1 MKAFAAAPFAGL
13 RFELMKNFVRL
24 LAVIMLSTAPSLF
37 AQASAS
43 STDPL
48 APTRDTKTAVE
59 IDREWQQS
67 VAKYDVERNKLLAE
81 ADRQANDGPYRP
93 DWATLVKYQQPQWYK
108 DAKFGIFIHW
118 GVYSVPAAEN
128 EWYPRNMYRPGE
140 GAYKNFKEHFASK
153 ESADKAG
160 VPADSGN
167 HLGASGG
174 SNDVKGYK
182 DLIPLFRAEKFNAT
196 EWARLFKESG
206 AQYVVPVAE
215 HHDGFSMY
223 NSSLSD
229 WTVVKMGPK
238 RDTLGELAAAIRAEG
253 LHFGL
258 SSHRAEHNF
267 FFDGGRAIRS
277 DVNDPKYASLYGPAH
292 QWFMAPGDAHD
303 LADDWTWVSEAW
315 TRDWLARD
323 TELVEKY
330 KPEIVYFDWWI
341 GHPNFRRA
349 VTEFAAF
356 YYNYAAAHG
365 YTGVIDFKDYALNW
379 KAGTRDFE
387 RGQLDHIVADHWQ
400 TDTSISNASW
410 GYIEHDTFKTPE
422 FLVHQLVDIVSKN
435 GNLLLN
441 FGPRS
446 DGTIPDE
453 VRNTLLEMGAWLKV
467 NGESIYATTPWK
479 TFGEGP
485 TQVKGGAF
493 HDTDT
498 KPYTA
503 DDFRFTAKGTTVYV
517 IGMAC
522 PADHKSTIH
531 ALGSAHEGSSMP
543 VAKVELLGSSDK
555 VIWTQAADAL
565 DVTLPAG
572 SACKYAYALKLTRA
586 EK

>member
-1 MKAFAAAPFAGL
+1 MKNRLALVPAALLFAGS
-13 RFELMKNFVRL
+13 F
-24 LAVIMLSTAPSLF
+24 AF
-37 AQASAS
+37 AQALA
-43 STDPL
+43 TANDPL
-48 APTRDTKTAVE
+48 APTRDTKSAVE

-67 VAKYDVERNKLLAE
+67 VAKYDTERNRLLAE

-93 DWATLVKYQQPQWYK
+93 DWATLMKYRQPQWYK

-128 EWYPRNMYRPGE
+128 EWYPRNIYQPSQ
-140 GAYKNFKEHFASK
+140 GAYKNFQEHFASK
-153 ESADKAG
+153 D
-160 VPADSGN
+160 PAQKDA
-167 HLGASGG
+167 L
-174 SNDVKGYK
+174 GYK
-182 DLIPLFRAEKFNAT
+182 DLIPKFRAEHFDAAA
-196 EWARLFKESG
+196 WAALFKDSG

-223 NSSLSD
+223 DSGLSD

-238 RDTLGELAAAIRAEG
+238 RDTLGELAAAIRAQG

-277 DVNDPKYASLYGPAH
+277 DVNDPRYASLYGPAH
-292 QWFMAPGDAHD
+292 QWFAAPGDAHGLD
-303 LADDWTWVSEAW
+303 DDWTFVSDAW
-315 TRDWLARD
+315 TRDWLARA

-330 KPEIVYFDWWI
+330 KPEVVYFDWWI
-341 GHPNFRRA
+341 GQPNFRRS
-349 VTEFAAF
+349 VTEFTAF

-365 YTGVIDFKDYALNW
+365 YTGVIDFKDYSLNW
-379 KAGTRDFE
+379 KAGVRDFE
-387 RGQLDHIVADHWQ
+387 RGQQDHIIADHWQ

-410 GYIEHDTFKTPE
+410 GYIEHDTFKSPE
-422 FLVHQLVDIVSKN
+422 FLVRQLVDIVSKN

-453 VRNTLLEMGAWLKV
+453 VRSILLEMGGWLKV
-467 NGESIYATTPWK
+467 NGEAIYDTTPWT

-485 TQVKGGAF
+485 TQVKAGAF

-498 KPYTA
+498 KPYTPQ
-503 DDFRFTAKGTTVYV
+503 DFRFTAKGATVYA

-522 PADHKSTIH
+522 PTDGKATIYS
-531 ALGSAHEGSSMP
+531 LGWAHEGKALP
-543 VAKVELLGSSDK
+543 IANVELLGSTGK
-555 VIWTQAADAL
+555 ATWTQRADAL
-565 DVTLPAG
+565 EVTLPTGA
-572 SACKYAYALKLTRA
+572 ACKYAYALKLTPA
-586 EK
+586 AK

>member
-1 MKAFAAAPFAGL
+1 MKNPVSFLPAILLLSISTLLHPQTPAAP
-13 RFELMKNFVRL
+13 N
-24 LAVIMLSTAPSLF
+24 
-37 AQASAS
+37 
-43 STDPL
+43 DPL
-48 APTRDTKTAVE
+48 APTLGVKSAVE

-67 VAKYDVERNKLLAE
+67 VSKYDAERNRLLAE
-81 ADRQANDGPYRP
+81 AERQANNGPYRP
-93 DWATLVKYQQPQWYK
+93 DWATLIKYQQPQWYK

-128 EWYPRNMYRPGE
+128 EWYPRNMYHPGD
-140 GAYKNFKEHFASK
+140 GAYKNFQEHYASQN
-153 ESADKAG
+153 
-160 VPADSGN
+160 PAEK
-167 HLGASGG
+167 
-174 SNDVKGYK
+174 DVKGYK
-182 DLIPLFRAEKFNAT
+182 DLIPLFRAEHFNAT
-196 EWARLFKESG
+196 EWAKLFKDSG

-223 NSSLSD
+223 DSGLSD

-238 RDTLGELAAAIRAEG
+238 RDTLAELAAAVRAEG

-267 FFDGGRAIRS
+267 FYDGGRAIRS

-292 QWFMAPGDAHD
+292 QWFEAGGDAHG
-303 LADDWTWVSEAW
+303 LANDWTWVSEAW

-341 GHPNFRRA
+341 GQPNFRRA

-365 YTGVIDFKDYALNW
+365 YTGVIDFKDYSLNW
-379 KAGTRDFE
+379 KAATRDFE
-387 RGQLDHIVADHWQ
+387 RGQQDRIIADHWQ

-410 GYIEHDTFKTPE
+410 GYIEHDTFKTTE

-446 DGTIPDE
+446 DGTVPE
-453 VRNTLLEMGAWLKV
+453 QVRDTLLEMGAWLKM
-467 NGESIYATTPWK
+467 NGEAIYATTPWK

-498 KPYTA
+498 KPYTPQ
-503 DDFRFTAKGTTVYV
+503 DFRFTSKGSTVYA

-522 PADHKSTIH
+522 PADGKATVHS
-531 ALGSAHEGSSMP
+531 LGWSHEGASMP
-543 VAKVELLGSSDK
+543 IANVELLGSADK
-555 VIWTQAADAL
+555 VTWSQNAGAL
-565 DVTLPAG
+565 EVTLPAG
-572 SACKYAYALKLTRA
+572 AACKYAYTLKLTPA
-586 EK
+586 AK

>member
-1 MKAFAAAPFAGL
+1 MKKLAFTLPLF
-13 RFELMKNFVRL
+13 L
-24 LAVIMLSTAPSLF
+24 LLI
-37 AQASAS
+37 AS
-43 STDPL
+43 SVYGQGPADPL
-48 APTRDTKTAVE
+48 APTRDTKSAVQ
-59 IDREWQQS
+59 IDKEWQQS
-67 VAKYDVERNKLLAE
+67 VSKYDVERNRLLAE

-93 DWATLVKYQQPQWYK
+93 DWATLNNYQQPQWYK

-128 EWYPRNMYRPGE
+128 EWYPRNMYKPSE
-140 GAYKNFKEHFASK
+140 GAYKNFREHFAK
-153 ESADKAG
+153 GDES
-160 VPADSGN
+160 
-167 HLGASGG
+167 
-174 SNDVKGYK
+174 KGYK
-182 DLIPLFRAEKFNAT
+182 DLIPLFRAEHFDAVG
-196 EWARLFKESG
+196 WAKVFKDSG

-223 NSSLSD
+223 DSGLSD

-238 RDTLGELAAAIRAEG
+238 RDTLAELSKAIRAQG

-267 FFDGGRAIRS
+267 FYDGGRAMRS

-292 QWFMAPGDAHD
+292 QWFEAGGDDHG
-303 LADDWTWVSEAW
+303 LINDWTWVSDAW

-341 GHPNFRRA
+341 GQPNFRRA
-349 VTEFAAF
+349 VAEFAAF

-365 YTGVIDFKDYALNW
+365 TTAVIDFKDYSLNW
-379 KAGTRDFE
+379 KAAVRDFE
-387 RGQLDHIVADHWQ
+387 RGQQDRIIADHWQ
-400 TDTSISNASW
+400 TDTSISDKSW
-410 GYIEHDTFKTPE
+410 GYIENDTFKSPE

-441 FGPRS
+441 FGPKS

-453 VRNTLLEMGAWLKV
+453 IRTTLLEMGAWLKV
-467 NGESIYATTPWK
+467 NGEAIYGTTPWK

-485 TQVKGGAF
+485 TQVVAGAF

-503 DDFRFTAKGTTVYV
+503 QDFRFTAKGNTVYA

-522 PADHKSTIH
+522 PSDGKAAIH
-531 ALGSAHEGSSMP
+531 ALGTAHEGASLP
-543 VAKVELLGSSDK
+543 VTSVEMLGSSDK
-555 VIWTQAADAL
+555 VTWAQNADAL
-565 DVTLPAG
+565 EVTLPAG
-572 SACKYAYALKLTRA
+572 ATCKYGYALKLTPSA
-586 EK
+586 H

>member
-1 MKAFAAAPFAGL
+1 MNHLGW
-13 RFELMKNFVRL
+13 VSL
-24 LAVIMLSTAPSLF
+24 LLICSTPALS
-37 AQASAS
+37 AQAPAP
-43 STDPL
+43 TDPL
-48 APTRDTKTAVE
+48 APTLGVKSAVE

-67 VAKYDVERNKLLAE
+67 VSKYDAERNRLLADAE
-81 ADRQANDGPYRP
+81 KQANDGPFRP
-93 DWATLVKYQQPQWYK
+93 DWATLNNYQQPQWYK

-128 EWYPRNMYRPGE
+128 EWYPRNMYRPDE
-140 GAYKNFKEHFASK
+140 GAYKNFREHFANGD
-153 ESADKAG
+153 EA
-160 VPADSGN
+160 
-167 HLGASGG
+167 
-174 SNDVKGYK
+174 KGYK
-182 DLIPLFRAEKFNAT
+182 DLIPLFRAEHFDAT
-196 EWARLFKESG
+196 EWARVFKASG

-223 NSSLSD
+223 DSGLSD

-238 RDTLGELAAAIRAEG
+238 RDTLGELAKAIRAEN

-267 FFDGGRAIRS
+267 FYDGGRAIRS

-292 QWFMAPGDAHD
+292 QWFEAQGDNHS
-303 LADDWTWVSEAW
+303 LINDWTWVSEAW

-341 GHPNFRRA
+341 GQPNFRRA
-349 VTEFAAF
+349 VAEFAAF
-356 YYNYAAAHG
+356 YYNYAVAHG
-365 YTGVIDFKDYALNW
+365 YSGVIDFKDYSLNW
-379 KAGTRDFE
+379 KAGVRDFE
-387 RGQLDHIVADHWQ
+387 RGQQDRIVADHWQ

-410 GYIEHDTFKTPE
+410 GYIEHDTFKTPD
-422 FLVHQLVDIVSKN
+422 FLVHQLIDIVSKN

-453 VRNTLLEMGAWLKV
+453 VRATLLEMGAWLQV
-467 NGESIYATTPWK
+467 NGDSIYATTPWK

-485 TQVKGGAF
+485 TQVTGGAF

-498 KPYTA
+498 KPYTPE
-503 DDFRFTAKGTTVYV
+503 DFRFTAKGSTLYA

-522 PADHKSTIH
+522 PPDRKATIH
-531 ALGSAHEGSSMP
+531 SLGWAHEGASIPIASI
-543 VAKVELLGSSDK
+543 ELLGSSEK
-555 VIWTQAADAL
+555 VLWTQAADAL
-565 DVTLPAG
+565 HVTLPEGA
-572 SACKYAYALKLTRA
+572 ACKYAYALKLTPA
-586 EK
+586 AK

>member
-1 MKAFAAAPFAGL
+1 MKAFAGAPQTSL
-13 RFELMKNFVRL
+13 RFVPMKNLFCCLAIIPL
-24 LAVIMLSTAPSLF
+24 LVMSSSF
-37 AQASAS
+37 AQVPASQES
-43 STDPL
+43 NDPL
-48 APTRDTKTAVE
+48 APTLGVKSAAE

-67 VAKYDVERNKLLAE
+67 VSKYDAERNRLLTE

-93 DWATLVKYQQPQWYK
+93 DWATLIKYQQPQWYK

-140 GAYKNFKEHFASK
+140 GAYRNFHEHYAT
-153 ESADKAG
+153 ADLAEKDA
-160 VPADSGN
+160 
-167 HLGASGG
+167 
-174 SNDVKGYK
+174 KGYK
-182 DLIPLFRAEKFNAT
+182 DLIPLFRAEHFDAA
-196 EWARLFKESG
+196 EWAHVFKESG

-223 NSSLSD
+223 DSGLSD

-238 RDTLGELAAAIRAEG
+238 RDTLGELAKAIRSEG

-267 FFDGGRAIRS
+267 FYDGGRAIRS
-277 DVNDPKYASLYGPAH
+277 DVNDQKYASLYGPAH
-292 QWFMAPGDAHD
+292 QWFEAGGDAHG
-303 LADDWTWVSEAW
+303 LVDDWTYVSEAW

-330 KPEIVYFDWWI
+330 KPEVVYFDWWI
-341 GHPNFRRA
+341 GQPNFRRA
-349 VTEFAAF
+349 VAEFAAF
-356 YYNYAAAHG
+356 YYNYAAAHDF
-365 YTGVIDFKDYALNW
+365 TGVIDFKDFSLNW
-379 KAGTRDFE
+379 KAGVRDFE
-387 RGQLDHIVADHWQ
+387 RGQQDHIVPDHWQ

-422 FLVHQLVDIVSKN
+422 FLVHQLIDIVSKN

-446 DGTIPDE
+446 DGTIPDQ
-453 VRNTLLEMGAWLKV
+453 VRATLLEMGAWLKV
-467 NGESIYATTPWK
+467 NGEAIYATTPWK

-485 TQVKGGAF
+485 TQVTGGAF

-498 KPYTA
+498 KPYTP
-503 DDFRFTAKGTTVYV
+503 DDFRFTAKGDVVYA

-522 PADHKSTIH
+522 PRDAKATVRS
-531 ALGSAHEGSSMP
+531 LGWAHEGSSLP
-543 VAKVELLGSSDK
+543 IAKVELLGSSEK
-555 VIWTQAADAL
+555 VTWIQAADAL
-565 DVTLPAG
+565 QVTLPAG
-572 SACKYAYALKLTRA
+572 AECKYAYALKLTPA
-586 EK
+586 AK

>member
-1 MKAFAAAPFAGL
+1 
-13 RFELMKNFVRL
+13 MKNAFSCLPLFLV
-24 LAVIMLSTAPSLF
+24 LAVPLAM
-37 AQASAS
+37 AQAPAQTAAS
-43 STDPL
+43 GTDPL
-48 APTRDTKTAVE
+48 APTLGVKSAAE
-59 IDREWQQS
+59 IDSEWQQS
-67 VAKYDVERNKLLAE
+67 VSKYDAERNRLVAE
-81 ADRQANDGPYRP
+81 AEKQANNGPFRP
-93 DWATLVKYQQPQWYK
+93 DWASLMKYQQPQWYK

-128 EWYPRNMYRPGE
+128 EWYPRNMYRLGD
-140 GAYKNFKEHFASK
+140 GAYKNFHEHYTNGDA
-153 ESADKAG
+153 AR
-160 VPADSGN
+160 
-167 HLGASGG
+167 
-174 SNDVKGYK
+174 GYK
-182 DLIPLFRAEKFNAT
+182 DLIPLFRAEHFDAT
-196 EWARLFKESG
+196 AWARLFKESG

-223 NSSLSD
+223 DSGLSD

-238 RDTLGELAAAIRAEG
+238 RDTLGELAKAIRAEG

-267 FFDGGRAIRS
+267 FYDGGRAIRS
-277 DVNDPKYASLYGPAH
+277 DVNDPQYASLYGPAH
-292 QWFMAPGDAHD
+292 QWISEQGG
-303 LADDWTWVSEAW
+303 LTNDWTYVSPAW

-330 KPEIVYFDWWI
+330 HPEVVYFDWWI
-341 GHPNFRRA
+341 GQPSFRNTVA
-349 VTEFAAF
+349 EFASF

-365 YTGVIDFKDYALNW
+365 YTGVIDFKDYSLNW
-379 KAGTRDFE
+379 KAGVRDFE
-387 RGQLDHIVADHWQ
+387 RGQQDHIVDDHWQ

-410 GYIEHDTFKTPE
+410 GYIEHDTFKSPE

-453 VRNTLLEMGAWLKV
+453 VQATLREMGAWLKV
-467 NGESIYATTPWK
+467 NGEAIYATTPWK

-485 TQVKGGAF
+485 TQVKAGAF

-503 DDFRFTAKGTTVYV
+503 EDFRFTAKGGVVYA

-522 PADHKSTIH
+522 PKDGKAAIH
-531 ALGSAHEGSSMP
+531 SLGWAHEGSAMP
-543 VAKVELLGSSDK
+543 IASIQLLGSAEK
-555 VIWTQAADAL
+555 VSWTQNADAL
-565 DVTLPAG
+565 QVTLPAG
-572 SACKYAYALKLTRA
+572 AVCKYAYVLKLA
-586 EK
+586 PAPK